1 MTDSRI
7 GVIVFPDTLRL
18 SERTKRYSML
28 FKLFLAFTLI
38 PVIEI
43 YLFIKIGGSI
53 GALNTVILVILTAF
67 AGAYLARMQGLQT
80 MFKVQTSLQQGIIP
94 REELIDALLILV
106 AGIVLLTPGFMTDAI
121 GLLLLYPSTRYHV
134 KRYLRH
140 KFDRWVQNQNI
151 DVHRF

>member
-1 MTDSRI
+1 
-7 GVIVFPDTLRL
+7 
-18 SERTKRYSML
+18 ML

-80 MFKVQTSLQQGIIP
+80 MFKVQASLQQGIIP

-151 DVHRF
+151 NVHRF

>member
-1 MTDSRI
+1 
-7 GVIVFPDTLRL
+7 
-18 SERTKRYSML
+18 ML

>member
-1 MTDSRI
+1 
-7 GVIVFPDTLRL
+7 
-18 SERTKRYSML
+18 ML

-53 GALNTVILVILTAF
+53 SALNTVILVILTAF

-80 MFKVQTSLQQGIIP
+80 MFKVQASLQQGIIP

-134 KRYLRH
+134 KWYLRH

-151 DVHRF
+151 NVHRF